1 MPPVFRLSKL
11 KTKTTTKFTPQ
22 SQIVEYVYCDV
33 CDNRDT
39 SRLSVGFTLR
49 GCQIF
54 CQNCNKSVLHF
65 ELHGR
70 MLADPFPQGRFN
82 ERAKH
87 GNKEKKN
94 DYIISSKI
102 LTIMKQELS

>member
-1 MPPVFRLSKL
+1 
-11 KTKTTTKFTPQ
+11 
-22 SQIVEYVYCDV
+22 
-33 CDNRDT
+33 
-39 SRLSVGFTLR
+39 
-49 GCQIF
+49 
-54 CQNCNKSVLHF
+54 
-65 ELHGR
+65 